1 MKVFFNVTRDA
12 YDYEDGCIGETMTL
26 GELIERLQDIAEEC
40 GEDAKVFTSHDNG
53 YTYGTITE
61 QKITYKFD

>member
-1 MKVFFNVTRDA
+1 MNIESMK
-12 YDYEDGCIGETMTL
+12 
-26 GELIERLQDIAEEC
+26 RLYKLATEF
-40 GEDAKVFTSHDNG
+40 EDAKVFASHDNG